1 MPNSIFLLDEA
12 PLFPD
17 ARLAQDEPNG
27 LLAVGGDLSAT
38 RLIEA
43 YRHGIFPWFCEDE
56 PILWWSPDPRCVF
69 LLDEVHVSRSLRRE
83 LNKDKYIV
91 TINKAF
97 QQVVRECAAPRTDQ
111 PDTWILP
118 EMQQAYC
125 KLHHLGLAHSIE
137 IWESDD
143 NEELLVG
150 GMYGVSIG
158 RFFFGESMFSRRPN
172 ASKIALVYL
181 ANYLKKANFLLLD
194 AQVGNPHLYRM
205 GARDMPRT
213 EFLQLLKQEINWQQP
228 PNLWQSKILKE
239 WKS

>member
-1 MPNSIFLLDEA
+1 MTNSIFLLDET

-17 ARLAQDEPNG
+17 AQLAQDEPNG
-27 LLAVGGDLSAT
+27 LLAVGGDLSVP

-83 LNKDKYIV
+83 LNKAKYIV

-97 QQVVRECAAPRTDQ
+97 QQVMQECAAPRNDQ
-111 PDTWILP
+111 PETWILP
-118 EMQQAYC
+118 DMQQAYY
-125 KLHHLGLAHSIE
+125 KLHQLGLAHSIE
-137 IWESDD
+137 VWENTDGQ
-143 NEELLVG
+143 ETLVG

-158 RFFFGESMFSRRPN
+158 RFFFGESMFSRRTN
-172 ASKIALVYL
+172 TSKIALVYL
-181 ANYLKKANFLLLD
+181 ANYLNKADFLLLD

-205 GARDMPRT
+205 GARDIARN
-213 EFLQLLKQEINWQQP
+213 EFLQLLEQEINWQQP
-228 PNLWQSKILKE
+228 PNLWQSKILE
-239 WKS
+239 DWKS

>member
-17 ARLAQDEPNG
+17 AQLAQDEPNG

>member
-27 LLAVGGDLSAT
+27 LLAIGGDLSAP

-69 LLDEVHVSRSLRRE
+69 LLDEVHVSRSLKRE
-83 LNKDKYIV
+83 LNKGLYHV

-97 QQVVRECAAPRTDQ
+97 QEVIRQCAAPRSDQ

-118 EMQQAYC
+118 EMQQAYY
-125 KLHHLGLAHSIE
+125 KLHQLGLAHSIE
-137 IWESDD
+137 VWDQES
-143 NEELLVG
+143 LVG

-181 ANYLKKANFLLLD
+181 AHYLKQAGFLMID

-205 GARDMPRT
+205 GASDMSRD
-213 EFLQLLKQEINWQQP
+213 EFLQLLEQEINWKQP

>member
-27 LLAVGGDLSAT
+27 LLAVGGDLSAP

-83 LNKDKYIV
+83 LNKGQYCV

-97 QQVVRECAAPRTDQ
+97 QEVICQCAAPRSDQ

-118 EMQQAYC
+118 EMQQAYY
-125 KLHHLGLAHSIE
+125 KLHQLGLAHSIE
-137 IWESDD
+137 VWDQES
-143 NEELLVG
+143 LVG

-181 ANYLKKANFLLLD
+181 AHYLKQADFLMID

-205 GARDMPRT
+205 GARDISRD
-213 EFLQLLKQEINWQQP
+213 EFLQLLEQEINWKQP

>member
-69 LLDEVHVSRSLRRE
+69 LLDKVHVSRSLRRE
-83 LNKDKYIV
+83 LNKDKYII

-97 QQVVRECAAPRTDQ
+97 PQVVRECAAPRTDQ

-213 EFLQLLKQEINWQQP
+213 EFLQVLKQEINWQQP